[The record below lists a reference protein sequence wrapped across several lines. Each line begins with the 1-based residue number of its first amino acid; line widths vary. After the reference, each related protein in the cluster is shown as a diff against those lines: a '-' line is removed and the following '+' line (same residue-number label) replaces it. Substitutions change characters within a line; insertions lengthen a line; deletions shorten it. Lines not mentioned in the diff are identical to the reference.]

1 MTKNNM
7 SWYDIRNALLY
18 YHFTIVKNKGR
29 LLRNIYCFDF
39 LLTDEVNFN
48 MSKPKGFEKP
58 IGFRDY
64 LPHAVSKLRK
74 IENDVLNCMGQW
86 GYRQIMTPTLEYYD
100 TVGVASSTSDQK
112 LYKLLNNRGQALVL
126 RSEMTA
132 PVARVVSSLLKDEPL
147 PLRLSYHA
155 NVFRA
160 IEEEAGR
167 EAEFYQ
173 TGVELVGDDSP
184 EADAE
189 VVALAIASLQAAG
202 VETFKIAIGHV
213 GFLNGLFQEAAPEL
227 QEVQDELKSHLLG
240 RDYVAF
246 RDAVGRLSLTEEQKE
261 ELDGLL
267 RLRGGKEICGQALE
281 LSRHPLARASIEHLC
296 KVWEVLEAYEVS
308 QHVLIDLTMVGDFT
322 YYTGMTFEGYAAEL
336 GFPVCSG
343 GRYDNLLQ
351 QFGRSVPST
360 GFSLK
365 TNRILDGVRGTE
377 EKQELPT
384 LVQYDARRRREG
396 LEESLR
402 LRAEGHVVVT
412 RLVSEPGDLTT
423 ADAEA
428 RTGTAD
434 GKRYGEIYTFVSFVK
449 ERS

>member
-1 MTKNNM
+1 
-7 SWYDIRNALLY
+7 
-18 YHFTIVKNKGR
+18 
-29 LLRNIYCFDF
+29 
-39 LLTDEVNFN
+39 

-58 IGFRDY
+58 AGVRDY
-64 LPHAVSKLRK
+64 LPRAVTKLRK
-74 IENDVLNCMGQW
+74 IENDVLHCMSRW
-86 GYRQIMTPTLEYYD
+86 GYQQMITPTLEYYD

-167 EAEFYQ
+167 EAEFFQ

-189 VVALAIASLQAAG
+189 VVALAISSLQAAG
-202 VETFKIAIGHV
+202 VKSFKIAMGHV
-213 GFLNGLFQEAAPEL
+213 GFLDGLFQEAVAGLPEA
-227 QEVQDELKSHLLG
+227 QEELKSHLLN

-246 RDAVGRLSLTEEQKE
+246 RETLRRLDLTEAQKR

-281 LSRHPLARASIEHLC
+281 LSSHPLARTSIEHLC
-296 KVWEVLEAYEVS
+296 KVWEVLVSYGVS
-308 QHVLIDLTMVGDFT
+308 QHVLIDLTMIGDFS
-322 YYTGMTFEGYAAEL
+322 YYTGMTFEGYASEL

-351 QFGRSVPST
+351 QFGRPIPST

-365 TNRILDGVRGTE
+365 TNRILDGVSGMPE
-377 EKQELPT
+377 EVELPV
-384 LVQYDARRRREG
+384 LIQYDALRRTEG
-396 LEESLR
+396 LEEAAR
-402 LRAEGHVVVT
+402 LRSQGRIVVT
-412 RLVSEPGDLTT
+412 KLAAGPEELKTVKRLDTETVE
-423 ADAEA
+423 
-428 RTGTAD
+428 AD
-434 GKRYGEIYTFVSFVK
+434 GEQYGEIYTFVSFVS
-449 ERS
+449 EHG